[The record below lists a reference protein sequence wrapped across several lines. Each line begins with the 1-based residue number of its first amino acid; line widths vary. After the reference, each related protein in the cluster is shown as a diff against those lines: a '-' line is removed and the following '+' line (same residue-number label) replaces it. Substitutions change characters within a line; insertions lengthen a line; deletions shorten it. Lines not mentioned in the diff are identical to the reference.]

1 MCTRTVPL
9 LEVERGI
16 AEHVVGGS
24 QRDNMERM
32 VRMRRGGGRPAIVAR
47 GAGVRARAER
57 SRAIRA
63 AVADGWDASRVTA
76 ALLGTAQPT
85 LW

>member
-1 MCTRTVPL
+1 MPL
-9 LEVERGI
+9 IDVERGV

-47 GAGVRARAER
+47 GAGVAARSER

-63 AVADGWDASRVTA
+63 AVADGWDADRVSA
-76 ALLGTAQPT
+76 ALLGTKQPT